1 MIKNT
6 DIARAFQ
13 LATDFETAPMVIY
26 PMILSEK
33 LNGLRCRY
41 IPGDGFYSKKG
52 IKWSAAVLEHLIPDT
67 HLSLDCELYA
77 PGMSLQEITTA
88 VGINRLYPGPRH
100 SEVRLYAFDVFDTK
114 LNGLERKK
122 LVAESHPTT
131 IPYKLIGST
140 AAAASELVAVSKRD
154 GEGIVLQH
162 PYAPYTAGKT
172 RSCLKLKLF
181 KDGEFNVVGRTE
193 GEGEDKGIT
202 GSLTCA
208 LPNGLTFSVGSGLTV
223 HDQIVFWT
231 RLPARIKVAYE
242 RLSDSGIPLKP
253 RFIAEEL

>member
-6 DIARAFQ
+6 AIARAFQ
-13 LATDFETAPMVIY
+13 LATDFESAPMIIY

-41 IPGDGFYSKKG
+41 IPGDGFYSKTG
-52 IKWSAAVLEHLIPDT
+52 IKWSTAVLEHLIPDT
-67 HLSLDCELYA
+67 NLSLDCELYS
-77 PGMSLQEITTA
+77 PNMSLQEITTA
-88 VGINRLYPGPRH
+88 VGINRLYPGWRH
-100 SEVRLYAFDVFDTK
+100 DEVRLYAFDVFDTK

-122 LVAESHPTT
+122 LVAESYATT
-131 IPYKLIGST
+131 IPYRLVGST
-140 AAAASELVAVSKRD
+140 GQAASELVAVSKRN

-181 KDGEFNVVGRTE
+181 KDGEFNVIGRAE
-193 GEGEDKGIT
+193 GEGELGGMT
-202 GSLTCA
+202 GSLTCS
-208 LPNGLTFSVGSGLTV
+208 LPNGLTFSVGSGLTT
-223 HDQIVFWT
+223 DDRIDFWT
-231 RLPARIKVAYE
+231 RLPARVKVRYE
-242 RLSDSGIPLKP
+242 SLSDSGIPLKP